1 MAFFKDWRC
10 TLPES
15 GLKWTNHLKG
25 TVRLLCFSQKERSR
39 LSSASCSTWSSYA
52 GLWRAVWEVLMW
64 HSPVYECCLAVC
76 ALQQVTGQM
85 HRLEFVYSQTAD
97 FLLGVRLVRV
107 MILRR
112 KKRLWRLRT
121 GIATKQEMSE
131 GLRDILY
138 TWASCQTKD
147 LFFFN
152 KKKSNFF
159 NPVHVYMVLPVYNCP
174 FYRSFCRIYV
184 WRDSKQLHSYS

>member
-1 MAFFKDWRC
+1 M
-10 TLPES
+10 
-15 GLKWTNHLKG
+15 
-25 TVRLLCFSQKERSR
+25 
-39 LSSASCSTWSSYA
+39 
-52 GLWRAVWEVLMW
+52 
-64 HSPVYECCLAVC
+64 YECCLAVC

-152 KKKSNFF
+152 KKVISLILFMFTWYFQFITVHFTDHSVVSMYGGTVSSCILIANINSDFQKSN
-159 NPVHVYMVLPVYNCP
+159 
-174 FYRSFCRIYV
+174 
-184 WRDSKQLHSYS
+184 